1 LIINIRIENLGIIRE
16 AELEI
21 RPFTVFIGENN
32 TNKSWTA
39 YSIYGIFHNDLA
51 RELTK
56 DYLSLGEVT
65 YIAKSELKEFILDT
79 INRIT
84 KSDSNS
90 IEIKEIDKVFE
101 NLVDSFFKDLSDL
114 FSNFY
119 ISKLFKLSYE
129 DFFKNTNIK
138 LGISKRFKKLAT
150 RALIEGSVEI
160 GAKTR
165 KNEDI
170 IKIYKSRG
178 ENTLI
183 IEGNINEDV
192 PLKHFKRLLSE
203 LILEFFH
210 SNLFMHRNVF
220 PSERKA
226 LTTLEEHLSGGFLDK
241 VRDKEDI
248 PYEVFLNFYI
258 KRELSFPKLME
269 DFLFFVNKLGTPLEQ
284 ISSKKYQIL
293 VKELEKII
301 GGKVIYD
308 RTIKKYI
315 VFVPNNDN
323 TEIPVYSTS
332 SMVKS
337 LSTFYLYLEKFA
349 SGKDLIIIDEP
360 EMNLHPK
367 AQAEF
372 LELLT
377 AFINESEEN
386 HSNFVITTTHTPYI
400 LDHLENLMDAYDLE
414 KTLRKRYKEKY
425 QELLT
430 NLRNEFFLKTEKS
443 FIDPHKISAYY
454 FSPDGKVEDIF
465 DREDRRFYKSTF
477 AKIGGEIIRIEDFLE
492 RIEGELEE

>member
-1 LIINIRIENLGIIRE
+1 
-16 AELEI
+16 
-21 RPFTVFIGENN
+21 
-32 TNKSWTA
+32 
-39 YSIYGIFHNDLA
+39 
-51 RELTK
+51 
-56 DYLSLGEVT
+56 
-65 YIAKSELKEFILDT
+65 
-79 INRIT
+79 
-84 KSDSNS
+84 
-90 IEIKEIDKVFE
+90 
-101 NLVDSFFKDLSDL
+101 
-114 FSNFY
+114 
-119 ISKLFKLSYE
+119 LSYE
-129 DFFKNTNIK
+129 DFFKDTNIK
-138 LGISKRFKKLAT
+138 LSLSEEFKKLAAQT
-150 RALIEGSVEI
+150 LIEGSVEI
-160 GAKTR
+160 EVKTR

-183 IEGNINEDV
+183 IEGNINDDV
-192 PLKHFKRLLSE
+192 PLKHFKRLLSD

-226 LTTLEEHLSGGFLDK
+226 LTILEEPLRGGFLDK

-248 PYEVFLNFYI
+248 PYEVFLYI
-258 KRELSFPKLME
+258 KIKRGFSFPKLIE
-269 DFLFFVNKLGTPLEQ
+269 DFLFFVNELGTPLEQ

-293 VKELEKII
+293 TKELEKII

-308 RTIKKYI
+308 RTVKKYI
-315 VFVPNNDN
+315 VFVPNNGN

-377 AFINESEEN
+377 AFVNVSEGN
-386 HSNFVITTTHTPYI
+386 HSNFVIATTHTPYI

-414 KTLRKRYKEKY
+414 RTLRERYKEKY
-425 QELLT
+425 KELLT
-430 NLRNEFFLKTEKS
+430 ELRSEFFLGTEKS
-443 FIDPHKISAYY
+443 FINPDKISAYY

-465 DREDRRFYKSTF
+465 DREDKRFYKSTF

-492 RIEGELEE
+492 RVEEGLEE